1 MISKVFQNKFF
12 RKYRSLILIGIDLFI
27 VVFSYLLA
35 FLIKNDF
42 APSEKLLKS
51 IFDVKTIIGGLG
63 ILIIY
68 NISFY
73 IFKIYRSLLT
83 YLSGKEIFRITIS
96 VVVATLTTG
105 IIIWTLNHE
114 TTFIGT
120 IATAGFVVILLMLGI
135 RFAYRAIR
143 DYENNKNNRYQLRKT
158 LIVGAGDAGYI
169 LMKELEKN
177 DRFKSKLVGFVDDNR
192 YGMVVS
198 GVPVLGRIADIPS
211 IVSKKGIEVV
221 YIAIPSASR
230 RVIQNVIELCKIMNV
245 ETKIMRPGE
254 ELVEGNRK
262 NQIHD
267 VSIEDLLGRGVTK
280 LSSNQISEYIKN
292 QVVLVTGAAGSIG
305 SQLCLEVF
313 KFKPKQMLL
322 LDINENGLYMLEQE
336 LMRLKRENKD
346 YETVEVIT
354 LIVSI
359 REYESLESIFK
370 QYKIDAVYHAA
381 AHKHVPLME
390 TRPQEAIKNNII
402 GTKNVID
409 ISILHQVKRVIMI
422 STDKAVNPTN
432 VMGASKRMT
441 ELILQSRGNN
451 GVTKIAAV
459 RFGNVL
465 GSNGSVIPIFKRQI
479 EKGGPITLTSK
490 KIIRYFMT
498 IPEAAQLVLQAGF
511 YADKGEIFVLDMGEP
526 VRILDLAEN
535 LIRLSGFTP
544 YKDIDIVEIGLRPGE
559 KMFEELQ
566 YSLEKTHKTE
576 NDMITVNEIIKLDRN
591 KIDERVNHLL
601 KLCDEPVNKQ
611 EIKEALFNAINI
623 EGVVVNEEN
632 VL

>member
-12 RKYRSLILIGIDLFI
+12 RKYRSLILLGIDISI
-27 VVFSYLLA
+27 VIFAYLLA
-35 FLIKNDF
+35 FMIKNDF
-42 APSEKLLKS
+42 APSETLIKDILNIK
-51 IFDVKTIIGGLG
+51 VVIGGIGVLV
-63 ILIIY
+63 IY
-68 NISFY
+68 NVVFL
-73 IFKIYRSLLT
+73 IFKIHRSLWT
-83 YLSGKEIFRITIS
+83 YLGGKEVFRITIAVTIS
-96 VVVATLTTG
+96 TLITEA
-105 IIIWTLNHE
+105 IIWVLNQK
-114 TTFIGT
+114 TTFIGM
-120 IATAGFVVILLMLGI
+120 IAIAGFIIVLLMLGV
-135 RFAYRAIR
+135 RLSYRAIR
-143 DYENNKNNRYQLRKT
+143 DYENNKNHRYQLRKT

-169 LMKELEKN
+169 LMKELQKN
-177 DRFKSKLVGFVDDNR
+177 ERFKAKLIGFVDDNR
-192 YGMVVS
+192 YGMIVS
-198 GVPVLGRIADIPS
+198 GIPVLGRIKDIPS
-211 IVSKKGIEVV
+211 VISRKGIEIV
-221 YIAIPSASR
+221 YIAIPSAPR
-230 RVIQNVIELCKIMNV
+230 RVVQNVIELCKMMNV
-245 ETKIMRPGE
+245 ETKIMKPGE
-254 ELVEGNRK
+254 DLVEGNSK

-280 LSSNQISEYIKN
+280 LSSNQISDYIKN
-292 QVVLVTGAAGSIG
+292 QVVLITGAAGSIG

-313 KFKPKQMLL
+313 KFKPKHMLL
-322 LDINENGLYMLEQE
+322 VDVNENGLYMLEQE
-336 LMRLKRENKD
+336 LMRLKRENQV
-346 YETVEVIT
+346 YESINITT

-359 REYESLESIFK
+359 REVESLESIFK
-370 QYKIDAVYHAA
+370 EYPVDVVYHAA

-390 TRPQEAIKNNII
+390 TRPQEAIKNNVI
-402 GTKNVID
+402 GTRNVID
-409 ISILHQVKRVIMI
+409 ISIAYKVKRVIMI

-451 GVTKIAAV
+451 GITKIAAV

-479 EKGGPITLTSK
+479 EKGGPITITSK

-498 IPEAAQLVLQAGF
+498 IPEAAQLVLQAGY

-576 NDMITVNEIIKLDRN
+576 NDMITVNEIIKLN
-591 KIDERVNHLL
+591 KDKVDQRVNHLL
-601 KLCDEPVNKQ
+601 QLCEEPVDKQ
-611 EIKEALFNAINI
+611 VIKDALFNAINI
-623 EGVVVNEEN
+623 DGVLADEEN

>member
-1 MISKVFQNKFF
+1 MISKIFQNKFF
-12 RKYRSLILIGIDLFI
+12 RKYRSLILLSIDLFI
-27 VVFSYLLA
+27 VIFAYLMA
-35 FLIKNDF
+35 FVVKNDF
-42 APSEKLLKS
+42 APSEKLIKQL
-51 IFDVKTIIGGLG
+51 FDAKVIIGGIG
-63 ILIIY
+63 ILFIY
-68 NISFY
+68 MSGFIM
-73 IFKIYRSLLT
+73 FKIHRSLWT
-83 YLSGKEIFRITIS
+83 YISGREIFNITIS
-96 VVVATLTTG
+96 VLFSTLV
-105 IIIWTLNHE
+105 TLAIVWALNQQ

-120 IATAGFVVILLMLGI
+120 IVTAGFIIVLMMLGI
-135 RFAYRAIR
+135 RFTYRALR
-143 DYENNKNNRYQLRKT
+143 DYENQKNHRYLVRKSI
-158 LIVGAGDAGYI
+158 IVGAGDAGYI
-169 LMKELEKN
+169 LMKELQKN
-177 DRFKSKLVGFVDDNR
+177 ERLKAKLVGFVDDNR
-192 YGMVVS
+192 YGMLVS
-198 GVPVLGRIADIPS
+198 GVPVLGRIKDLPS
-211 IVSKKGIEVV
+211 IVSKNGIEIVF
-221 YIAIPSASR
+221 IAIPSAPL
-230 RVIQNVIELCKIMNV
+230 RVVQNVIEICKMLNV

-254 ELVEGNRK
+254 QLLEGNK

-280 LSSNQISEYIKN
+280 LSSNQISGYIKD
-292 QVVLVTGAAGSIG
+292 QIVLITGAAGSIG
-305 SQLCLEVF
+305 GQLCLEVF
-313 KFKPKQMLL
+313 KFKPKHLLL
-322 LDINENGLYMLEQE
+322 LDVNENGLYMLEQE
-336 LMRLKRENKD
+336 LSRLKRENEAYKD
-346 YETVEVIT
+346 INITT

-359 REYESLESIFK
+359 REEASLESIFQK
-370 QYKIDAVYHAA
+370 YDVDVVYHAA

-390 TRPQEAIKNNII
+390 TRPQEAIKNNIV
-402 GTKNVID
+402 GTRNVID
-409 ISILHQVKRVIMI
+409 LSIKYKVKRVIMI

-451 GVTKIAAV
+451 GTTKIAAV

-479 EKGGPITLTSK
+479 EKGGPITITSK

-535 LIRLSGFTP
+535 LIRLSGFIP

-576 NDMITVNEIIKLDRN
+576 NDLITVNEIIN
-591 KIDERVNHLL
+591 
-601 KLCDEPVNKQ
+601 VNKQ
-611 EIKEALFNAINI
+611 KVDEKVDYLFNLCHEPVDAVQLKKALFNAIEI
-623 EGVVVNEEN
+623 KGVLENEED